1 MSGGTIQVL
10 LIDGDEHDQAVTR
23 QLLCSGDYGSFWVTA
38 ESSLEAALAVLRGG
52 EFDVV
57 LLDLALPDSDGIES
71 FRSVAEQSPD
81 TPIVVLS
88 GARNE
93 KAGMQAVREGAQ
105 DFLVKGEADECAI
118 ARALLFAVMRTQ
130 ADIDR
135 RRREEQELAD
145 FFQNAP
151 IGIHW
156 VGPDGRL
163 LRVNEAQLELLGYL
177 RREML
182 GRHISDFYA
191 DAEVIEEILRRLC
204 RGETLNGY
212 PARLRC
218 KDGSVRHV
226 LIDANVLFEHGQFIH
241 TRWLNRDITKLKHAE
256 RASILQTC
264 LVNAVAEFD
273 SVKDVLESI
282 IQTVCDTL
290 TWEFGAFWVPEPES
304 QLLRCL
310 VSWQQPGARV
320 DEFKLMS
327 ERIRLARG
335 VGAPGRVWA
344 GGRPV
349 WIPDIVEDPNF
360 PRAACARACGLHA
373 AFAVPVKAGTQVL
386 GVIEFCNREILQ
398 PDRELLVTLAVVG
411 SELGQL
417 MQRKHAEET
426 LKVTLEEFSE
436 SNRELRRFADEFGG
450 RLRDTLE
457 PATSSTGLSAAASGR
472 RRSRKTRVATGEAGS
487 LQNPD

>member
-1 MSGGTIQVL
+1 MSVPTIQVL

-23 QLLCSGDYGSFWVTA
+23 QLLCSGDYGSFRVSA
-38 ESSLEAALAVLRGG
+38 ERSLETALAALRGG

-57 LLDLALPDSDGIES
+57 LMDLALPDSDGIES
-71 FRSVAEQSPD
+71 FRTVAEQWPD
-81 TPIVVLS
+81 TPVVVLS
-88 GARNE
+88 GAGNE
-93 KAGMQAVREGAQ
+93 KPGMQAVREGAQ

-145 FFQNAP
+145 FFENAP

-163 LRVNEAQLELLGYL
+163 LRVNQAQLELLGYL
-177 RREML
+177 GREML
-182 GRHISDFYA
+182 GRHIADFYA
-191 DAEVIEEILRRLC
+191 DEDVIEDILRRLC

-218 KDGSVRHV
+218 KDGSIRYV

-241 TRWLNRDITKLKHAE
+241 TRWLNRDITKLKQAE

-264 LVNAVAEFD
+264 LVNAVAQFD
-273 SVKDVLESI
+273 NVKDVLESI

-290 TWEFGAFWVPEPES
+290 NWEFGAFWVPEPDA
-304 QLLRCL
+304 QVMRCL
-310 VSWQQPGARV
+310 VSWQQPGAPV
-320 DEFKLMS
+320 EEFKLMS
-327 ERIRLARG
+327 ERIRLACG
-335 VGAPGRVWA
+335 VGVPGHVWA
-344 GGRPV
+344 EGKPV
-349 WIPDIVEDPNF
+349 WIPDVVEDPSF

-373 AFAVPVKAGTQVL
+373 ALAVPVKAGAQVL

-398 PDRELLVTLAVVG
+398 PDRELLVTLSVVG

-417 MQRKHAEET
+417 IQRKQAEET
-426 LKVTLEEFSE
+426 LEVTLAEFSE
-436 SNRELRRFADEFGG
+436 SNRQLRRFADEFSG
-450 RLRDTLE
+450 RLRHTLE
-457 PATSSTGLSAAASGR
+457 PDTKSTTVSDAASGR